1 MKGTP
6 VDAPTFLFFAPRRAE
21 RRRTRESRK
30 TKGKRN
36 GKMEGKTPN
45 GAALAEAVAF
55 DMDGLMFDTEAVYWK
70 AADALLGRRGH
81 KYTAELCAQIIG
93 RPPEHCFRL
102 FIERFDL
109 PEDWRTLQRESED
122 LVIELLND
130 GYSTTPGLERLL
142 DELERRSI
150 PKCVC
155 TSSAPRVVREVLKK
169 DGIGERFDFVLTSED
184 VTNGK
189 PHPEIYATA
198 AARFGVEP
206 SKALALEDS
215 PAGCKSANAAGLVCG
230 MLRAEH
236 NRNADFSGAVC
247 VVERLDAPE
256 IFALLRS

>member
-1 MKGTP
+1 M
-6 VDAPTFLFFAPRRAE
+6 E
-21 RRRTRESRK
+21 RK
-30 TKGKRN
+30 T
-36 GKMEGKTPN
+36 TN

-102 FIERFDL
+102 FIERFNL

-122 LVIELLND
+122 LFIELLND

-142 DELERRSI
+142 DELERRAI

-184 VTNGK
+184 VANGK

-198 AARFGVEP
+198 AKRFGVEP
-206 SKALALEDS
+206 SKALALEDA